1 MTTVSAQRILDLWP
15 TLTPEKQA
23 ELVQTA
29 ERMAA
34 PQTPRKLKER
44 EIAAIARSRA
54 DYAAGRVLDEK
65 AYDGEMSTFMAD
77 LKAKATPT
85 T

>member
-1 MTTVSAQRILDLWP
+1 MTTASAQRILDLWP

-23 ELVQTA
+23 ELVEAA

-34 PQTPRKLKER
+34 PQTPRKLTER
-44 EIAAIARSRA
+44 EIAAAACSRA
-54 DYAAGRVLDEK
+54 DFADGRVLDEK
-65 AYDGEMSTFMAD
+65 AYEAEMSTFMSG